1 VQRQSTT
8 FEKRARLPIYQKK
21 KVTPEIIRFRS
32 LLLSLLFQNQ
42 NAGPGKPTPSFIL
55 VREDGDGACTALLKF
70 DFINMAT
77 QHPPKSPFLAPRR
90 SSYDIESPHVA
101 NAISSVKYNAA
112 IEPEHKSNLLGCT
125 ANLITAIVGAGII
138 GIPYAMRE
146 TGLLA
151 GWFLL
156 VLSGVLGSK
165 SLCLLVEMAKH
176 VDAASYEVLS
186 EAVFGKAGWVCCNAM
201 MFCMSAG
208 PMLSYLMLV
217 KDTLGQL
224 LGYDGSICLI
234 ISSLA
239 VMLPLSLQRD
249 MADLAKTSRFSVVLN
264 IGLVGIIGMYS
275 PTLESIS
282 NAGGFISVVSQST
295 IRPGTCFIG
304 LGIISF
310 AFSCHHSA
318 LIIAGSLENP
328 TQARW
333 SRASWSAL
341 GFCTILSII
350 MGTAGYCGFLEETTG
365 NILKNFVKPLE
376 DSSPKEL
383 TAAKAANVAR
393 CLLCGTMFFVY
404 PLESFVCRHVIMTNL
419 FQGRVAH
426 EGDDHTVLDRWDRRV
441 ITTIALYLSVL
452 IPALNFDDVGI
463 VLALTGTVAASTL
476 TYIGPGVLFIG
487 IHGQEFLDLAE
498 SRSGAVDPN
507 GDLVLQNQLFWYLFL
522 MPIWCRIAAMGKRG
536 LSLHH
541 AKKEMMTPVVCRL
554 GKMRHKHEIMK
565 KQRQRRSIEDNDE
578 DCEPEN
584 ERFPDKLGLI
594 SMTRKNYVSHA
605 VGLIA
610 LSKSYGSIGSD
621 HRNGEIHEMISADCV
636 EEDPQDDKQT
646 AADFAV
652 AIAFVIFGMI
662 AFISGMVSIF
672 RSS

>member
-1 VQRQSTT
+1 
-8 FEKRARLPIYQKK
+8 
-21 KVTPEIIRFRS
+21 
-32 LLLSLLFQNQ
+32 
-42 NAGPGKPTPSFIL
+42 
-55 VREDGDGACTALLKF
+55 
-70 DFINMAT
+70 MAP
-77 QHPPKSPFLAPRR
+77 QQPPKSPFLAPRR
-90 SSYDIESPHVA
+90 SFSSLGKSDHESPHAA

-112 IEPEHKSNLLGCT
+112 VEPEHKSNLLGCT

-151 GWFLL
+151 GWLL
-156 VLSGVLGSK
+156 LILSGVLGSK

-186 EAVFGKAGWVCCNAM
+186 EAVFGKVGWVCCNAM

-249 MADLAKTSRFSVVLN
+249 MADLAKTSRFSVLFN
-264 IGLVGIIGMYS
+264 IGLVGIIAMYS
-275 PTLESIS
+275 PTSESIS
-282 NAGGFISVVSQST
+282 NAGGFTSILSQST
-295 IRPGTCFIG
+295 VRPTCFIG

-328 TQARW
+328 TRLRW

-350 MGTAGYCGFLEETTG
+350 MGTAGYVGFREETIG
-365 NILKNFVKPLE
+365 NILNNFMTPEEVSIPE
-376 DSSPKEL
+376 QL
-383 TAAKAANVAR
+383 TSAKAATVAR
-393 CLLCGTMFFVY
+393 CFLCGTMFFVY
-404 PLESFVCRHVIMTNL
+404 PLESFVCRHVVMTNL
-419 FQGRVAH
+419 FEGRDAH

-441 ITTIALYLSVL
+441 ITTITLYLGVL
-452 IPALNFDDVGI
+452 IPALNCDDVGI

-487 IHGQEFLDLAE
+487 VHGQEFLDLVE
-498 SRSGAVDPN
+498 SRWGSVDRN
-507 GDLVLQNQLFWYLFL
+507 DDRDFKNQLLWNLFL
-522 MPIWCRIAAMGKRG
+522 MPIWCKIAATGKRG
-536 LSLHH
+536 LYFHQT
-541 AKKEMMTPVVCRL
+541 KKEMMTPALCRL
-554 GKMRHKHEIMK
+554 GKVIHKHEIMS
-565 KQRQRRSIEDNDE
+565 KQRQRRSTDNEDE
-578 DCEPEN
+578 DCEQEN
-584 ERFPDKLGLI
+584 ERFPDELGLI
-594 SMTRKNYVSHA
+594 SMTC
-605 VGLIA
+605 
-610 LSKSYGSIGSD
+610 KSNVPDACYGSVGSD
-621 HRNGEIHEMISADCV
+621 HANGEIHNMISADCV
-636 EEDPQDDKQT
+636 EEDPQDEKQT
-646 AADFAV
+646 SADFAV

-662 AFISGMVSIF
+662 AFISGMVSIVG
-672 RSS
+672 SI